1 MKTKNDSD
9 KSGNIYGL
17 NLVVECDHK
26 AKEERVKYEND
37 QKMKTF
43 ILEEIFV

>member
-1 MKTKNDSD
+1 MKTKNDNDESRN
-9 KSGNIYGL
+9 SYGK